1 MRGIS
6 KSDFLLSLRISLTYF
21 IFWSLAIFISGEG
34 NFYFLLKA
42 IGPFS
47 WKILFVT
54 LINILLHLFAVPFV
68 RTRKT
73 KWFWN
78 VSIMII
84 LLLLLTMGYKSW
96 NKLGEFLSV
105 YSQPKSST
113 SNIDA
118 EVKNVLFQ
126 LFGLGYFA
134 LIKFFID
141 YHRLKAKNQ
150 QLVIEKKTSE
160 LNYLKSQTN
169 PHFLFNTLN
178 NIYLLTREKSE
189 LAPDSVLRLAAI
201 LRYMLYE
208 TEGKLATADKE
219 VKILE
224 DYIQLEKMRYDHT
237 LKATFLFET
246 DNVKQEIPPLLMI
259 PLVENAFKHGVSET
273 VSSPFINISLI
284 IQNSTLSFNVENS
297 KGESK
302 IPVPTQENIGLKN
315 LRRQL
320 ELLFSDY
327 DLKIENRGKTF
338 YAGMFIN
345 LNSYAKN

>member
-6 KSDFLLSLRISLTYF
+6 KSDFLLSLLISLTYF
-21 IFWSLAIFISGEG
+21 IFWSLAIFISGGG
-34 NFYFLLKA
+34 NLYFLLKA

-47 WKILFVT
+47 WQILFVS
-54 LINILLHLFAVPFV
+54 LINILLHLVAVPFV
-68 RTRKT
+68 RTKKV
-73 KWFWN
+73 KWLWS
-78 VSIMII
+78 VTII
-84 LLLLLTMGYKSW
+84 ITLLLLLTIGFKSW
-96 NKLGEFLSV
+96 NRLGELLSV

-113 SNIDA
+113 SHMDA

-134 LIKFFID
+134 SIKFFVD

-150 QLVIEKKTSE
+150 QLVIEKKIAE

-178 NIYLLTREKSE
+178 NIYLLTREKSD

-208 TEGKLATADKE
+208 TEGKLVTADKE
-219 VKILE
+219 IKILE

-237 LKATFLFET
+237 LKATFLIET
-246 DNVKQEIPPLLMI
+246 DNIKQEIPPLLMI

-273 VSSPFINISLI
+273 VGVPFINISLV
-284 IQNSTLSFNVENS
+284 IQNNTLRFNVENS

-302 IPVPTQENIGLKN
+302 ISAQTHENIGLRN

-327 DLKIENRGKTF
+327 ALKIENRGKTF
-338 YAGMFIN
+338 YAGMLIN